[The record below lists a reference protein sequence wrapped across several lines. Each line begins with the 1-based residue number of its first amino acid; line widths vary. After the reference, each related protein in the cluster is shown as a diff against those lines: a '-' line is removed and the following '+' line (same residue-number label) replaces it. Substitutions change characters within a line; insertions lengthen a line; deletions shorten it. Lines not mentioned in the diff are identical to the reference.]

1 MTGRHRAQY
10 PDDYKALHGAPYDDD
25 PGPWPYL
32 ALVAFA
38 ALAATIILI
47 ATYI

>member
-1 MTGRHRAQY
+1 MNA
-10 PDDYKALHGAPYDDD
+10 DDPQFPRSYKRIHGAPYADD

-32 ALVAFA
+32 TLIAFA
-38 ALAATIILI
+38 ALAATCILI